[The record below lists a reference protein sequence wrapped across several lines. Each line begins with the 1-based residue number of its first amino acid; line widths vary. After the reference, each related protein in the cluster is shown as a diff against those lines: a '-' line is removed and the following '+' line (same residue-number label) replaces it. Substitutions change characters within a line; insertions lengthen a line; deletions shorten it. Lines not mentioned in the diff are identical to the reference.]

1 MKTIITPLLAMLAAG
16 CMTTAGDDHGQGGPP
31 NSDNT
36 ALALDFGGVRLVTL
50 ASGSTRP
57 VAFGATAAE
66 ANAAVALTQGTPGRE
81 QQASDCSAVEN
92 GRLVQTSWAE
102 NGLDIVVN
110 PQDGRFVGWNV
121 SRPGLAFMNGVGVG
135 STRADLERA
144 FTVTMVTD
152 SSLDHE
158 FWIGDADDDNGV
170 GGLFDG
176 AGPDARVTVM
186 WSGLVCQHR

>member
-1 MKTIITPLLAMLAAG
+1 MRRIFAPMLALLVAG
-16 CMTTAGDDHGQGGPP
+16 CLTTAGDDHSQGGPP
-31 NSDNT
+31 NSDNS

-57 VAFGATAAE
+57 VAFGATADE
-66 ANAAVALTQGTPGRE
+66 ASAAVALAQGRRGIE
-81 QQASDCSAVEN
+81 QRLSDCSGVED
-92 GRLVQTSWAE
+92 GRLVHTSWE
-102 NGLDIVVN
+102 EIGLDIVVN

-121 SRPGLAFMNGVGVG
+121 SRPGLALMNGVGVG
-135 STRADLERA
+135 TTRGDLERA
-144 FTVTMVTD
+144 FTVTMVSD

-176 AGPDARVTVM
+176 PGPDARVTVM
-186 WSGLVCQHR
+186 WSGAVCQHR